1 MMGPEVAPAADKLVR
16 LAEVVGWVRDYVKE
30 GKFAAGTGKQL
41 ACSGTG
47 TSTKSRTLNCN
58 LPHDVIL
65 PSLIR
70 FLPTTH
76 GAPEQVLGKQI
87 ILSMT
92 IPR

>member
-47 TSTKSRTLNCN
+47 TSTKSRTLK
-58 LPHDVIL
+58 L
-65 PSLIR
+65 
-70 FLPTTH
+70 
-76 GAPEQVLGKQI
+76 
-87 ILSMT
+87 
-92 IPR
+92 